1 MKEFL
6 IFNLLRPL
14 LERVGTMFAAY
25 LIARGLDGDQVAQFV
40 NSVFAALLMGLDLV
54 VSAIIRKSDAGD
66 R

>member
-6 IFNLLRPL
+6 LFNLLRPL

-25 LIARGLDGDQVAQFV
+25 LIAKGLDGDHVAQFV
-40 NSVFAALLMGLDLV
+40 NSVFAALLMGLELAV
-54 VSAIIRKSDAGD
+54 AAILRKSDGG